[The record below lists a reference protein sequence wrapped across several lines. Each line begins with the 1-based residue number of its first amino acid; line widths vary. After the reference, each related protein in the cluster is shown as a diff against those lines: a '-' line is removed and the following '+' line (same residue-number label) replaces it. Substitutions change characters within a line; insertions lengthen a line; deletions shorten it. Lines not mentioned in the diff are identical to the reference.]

1 MPIDPAPAPYEDILQ
16 KRCADNVC
24 ARCRRPI
31 MAGHRVQAA
40 YICVNPNARNP
51 GRITEK
57 GIELGTDMEF
67 VHCSCEDPYLK
78 GRLANQIAAT

>member
-31 MAGHRVQAA
+31 QPGHRVQAA

-51 GRITEK
+51 NRITEK

-67 VHCSCEDPYLK
+67 VHCSCEDPFLSGK
-78 GRLANQIAAT
+78 LASKVAAT